1 MLEKFLIELPDQ
13 YKVWFR
19 LDLHNECIE
28 IRIDDISHT
37 PTKRISR
44 YLDMSSG
51 RPTDDDI
58 VYMLKYMLG
67 LIAEPVSNYDKPIVA
82 NANVKF

>member
-19 LDLHNECIE
+19 LDLHNESIE
-28 IRIDDISHT
+28 IRIDDISYT
-37 PTKRISR
+37 PTKRITR
-44 YLDMSSG
+44 YLDMSSA
-51 RPTDDDI
+51 RPTEDDI
-58 VYMLKYMLG
+58 VYMLKYMLN